1 MTVSGAEKGSNEG
14 FLLGCLDRFSAVA
27 GPYPCDS
34 LAGRVPG
41 QSGQWNP
48 HALRA
53 AGTGGLGVG
62 IPRGRSQIDRLRSGG
77 LVAAGRRYR
86 PFS

>member
-1 MTVSGAEKGSNEG
+1 MTVSGAEKGSDEG

-41 QSGQWNP
+41 QSGQ
-48 HALRA
+48 
-53 AGTGGLGVG
+53 AGQRR
-62 IPRGRSQIDRLRSGG
+62 PRPAVTAKTSHLDVLPRSGP
-77 LVAAGRRYR
+77 L
-86 PFS
+86 